1 MRDSLRKYLAAATL
15 LVLPVIAACGEDV
28 MPPPPTGSIVGQ
40 VSIEGMGVD
49 GVSVS
54 LSNGASTATAGGG
67 NYRFD
72 NVEQGSYTITISGFP
87 ADASFDATS
96 APASIGDTGGTVTV
110 DFRGT
115 YIRTAAIMGT
125 VTVENMGLGG
135 VTVRLSGMGDA
146 QMTTD
151 DSGGYKFDGLRAGT
165 YSVEISGFEAG
176 EVSFSSTSGAATV
189 GVGETKVVTFDGTY
203 VRTAGVQ
210 GQVSVDGE
218 GLEGVTVT
226 LKGDDVDRTEI
237 TNAAGQYAFS
247 MLKSGT
253 YQVGIINPDPEDY
266 EFETTSKTATIATG
280 ETANVPFEGTLL
292 RTAGIAGRV
301 SLDDGMGLDGVTV
314 TLAGAAE
321 ATATTSNGGQYAF
334 AGLAAG
340 TYVLSISNPD
350 ANAYNFADDEM
361 QKTVMLEDDQSAIV
375 NFSGTHTRTASVSGM
390 LFIDEAPQ
398 DKMYNAGD
406 EPSIT
411 EAIAPLVAAGALDA
425 EVVAGLLAKAKV
437 VLRGPDLNTE
447 QDIAIMAD
455 GSFSTGESLMAGS
468 YQVELPVNDDDVAA
482 GLAAAG
488 VAFVGESAVVTVEA
502 GGSAMVNFPF
512 RITMQTVAT
521 GARMGGG
528 GQYGAPVEGVKLALY
543 ARADG
548 TDMLGEA
555 TTDEMGMASFTFA
568 RADNTGPA
576 ANDNIVFVRA
586 MDTGDPA
593 LVVSG
598 NEYVEINYA
607 STARLYAADAE
618 KEAATLVNIAV
629 AFDFWVKSNETAR
642 DGDMGLGGWNTVV
655 YMGDPEAEDAMPLM
669 MEVDGEMVN
678 ATMPTDDGE
687 DNAADKGKSSFAY
700 LVDPTMLPATFTVM
714 AAAGDDA
721 GQPDQGEAWEQG
733 DALTFTHTGLE
744 LPPEEATDLGPLRV
758 TFTTQAIY
766 VGVHRELDDR
776 TGFTDF
782 IGVGDGDSRPTGTA
796 EDEIEVSLM
805 VADSRGRLR
814 VFEYDHDMDDET
826 DDVEATATFDD
837 SGIVSFAHIPS
848 DTEVTAVVDAPSGMM
863 IVPDDRATREIDAFG
878 DQLDDYPDGLI
889 VGAFGE
895 GDSGARPDVWLCPLA
910 RQQDDDPNAV
920 CSTYAY
926 KWATATV
933 SGSITGLREG
943 DEAMVSLIPVNS
955 NEDYEDDLAD
965 DIEVTGTG
973 GATPYSFTGVADGRY
988 TVMLEAN
995 PGSWEEDDATG
1006 VEVEHDE
1013 DNDAED
1019 YTGDAS
1025 SSNNLSATD
1034 LRGVIRGR
1042 IANDSN
1048 GRTGLTSDESR
1059 AGVVVNLHEAT
1070 APSGTGAARGRSQSA
1085 FVKSAETDED
1095 GVFMFEELQ
1104 VGKHY
1109 FVVPEETDLYTAVRN
1124 GNLGIKNQKT
1134 SDIVNNALTT
1144 AGLPP
1149 TPGSEPAIPTWNY
1162 HTSTASVGAADFVL
1176 MYKDGEVE
1184 GKVSDPSVRAA
1195 HARSVI
1201 ELHQCKV
1208 SNYDATVDSDS
1219 DGTPDPASQCTEYT
1233 GVVEEASVDARGNWS
1248 AGDLMEGLYEVIPDL
1263 PAGYISVNAA
1273 GGTTADDP
1281 NTLHTQQFVELMG
1294 GRADDDTQTF
1304 HIKDRNA
1311 GNESALGATDPV
1323 EINGDVCSTGT
1334 ADNPGDNQCGHE
1346 ADGSFSVVVT
1356 ASTGATVRLSSSAT
1370 DATPSGSGTYSQAVA
1385 NGRATTVTLPTAGTR
1400 RYWVHV
1406 ASEDGYST
1414 NGTAGTTTAS
1424 TTAFNI
1430 RRNSD
1435 TRLDMLTI
1443 SWGGDRIDL
1452 SRRDLGLDPGN
1463 PDGETG
1469 PVTGTVTL
1477 NVEVDEGD
1485 NGEDVPDDEA
1495 LNFAVVGKN
1504 TSFDWVTFS
1513 AALTDTDGVFGDC
1526 PTPAADGVLTATTGS
1541 FTLEADATGNPA
1553 EGAICIL
1560 ITDSDGAPDV
1570 DASDD
1575 NTSNSDMYRL
1585 ILTRK

>member
-135 VTVRLSGMGDA
+135 VTVRLSGMADGET
-146 QMTTD
+146 TTD
-151 DSGGYKFDGLRAGT
+151 DTGQYAFTGLRSGT
-165 YSVEISGFEAG
+165 YSVEISGFDAG
-176 EVSFSSTSGAATV
+176 EVGFSSTSGAATV
-189 GVGETKVVTFDGTY
+189 GVGESKVVSFDGTY
-203 VRTAGVQ
+203 LRTAGIQ

-218 GLEGVTVT
+218 GLGGVTVT
-226 LKGDDVDRTEI
+226 LVGEGEDRSET
-237 TNAAGQYAFS
+237 TNSAGQYAFS
-247 MLKSGT
+247 KLKSGT
-253 YQVGIINPDPEDY
+253 YQVAITNPDPDDY

-280 ETANVPFEGTLL
+280 EVANVPFEGTLL

-340 TYVLSISNPD
+340 TYVLSIANP
-350 ANAYNFADDEM
+350 NETAYNFADDEM

-390 LFIDEAPQ
+390 LFIDEVMQ
-398 DKMYNAGD
+398 DKMYNDG

-447 QDIAIMAD
+447 QDIAINAD

-502 GGSAMVNFPF
+502 GGSETVNFPF

-555 TTDEMGMASFTFA
+555 TTNEMGMASFTFA

-629 AFDFWVKSNETAR
+629 AFDFRVKSNETAR
-642 DGDMGLGGWNTVV
+642 DGDMGLGGWNTQV

-687 DNAADKGKSSFAY
+687 DNMDDLGKSSFAY
-700 LVDPTMLPATFTVM
+700 VVDPTMLPAAFTVM
-714 AAAGDDA
+714 AAED
-721 GQPDQGEAWEQG
+721 GQPDQGEAWEPG
-733 DALTFTHTGLE
+733 DAITHMHTGLE
-744 LPPEEATDLGPLRV
+744 LPSDDVIDKGALRV
-758 TFTTQAIY
+758 TFKTQAIY

-782 IGVGDGDSRPTGTA
+782 IGLGDGDARPEKNGSA
-796 EDEIEVSLM
+796 VGEITITLM
-805 VADSRGRLR
+805 TADSRGRLR
-814 VFEYDHDMDDET
+814 VLEYDDDADPET
-826 DDVEATATFDD
+826 PDERAEATADD
-837 SGIVSFAHIPS
+837 SGIVSFKNIPA
-848 DTEVTAVVDAPSGMM
+848 DMEITVVAEEGNDMV
-863 IVPDDRATREIDAFG
+863 IVPDSRSTREIDAFG
-878 DQLDDYPDGLI
+878 DQLDDYPDGKI
-889 VGAFGE
+889 VGAFG
-895 GDSGARPDVWLCPLA
+895 DMSGARPDVWLCPLQ
-910 RQQDDDPNAV
+910 RQTSDDPNEV

-926 KWATATV
+926 KWTTGTI
-933 SGSITGLREG
+933 SGSITGLDKG
-943 DEAMVSLIPVNS
+943 DKATVSLTPVNS
-955 NEDYEDDLAD
+955 NDDYADDLEDD
-965 DIEVTGTG
+965 VTVTAGNG
-973 GATPYSFTGVADGRY
+973 GAAKYTFNGVADGRY
-988 TVMLEAN
+988 RATLAAKA
-995 PGSWEEDDATG
+995 GSWQEDETG
-1006 VEVEHDE
+1006 VLSVMHAE
-1013 DNDAED
+1013 DNDDDE
-1019 YTGDAS
+1019 YTGDSDGEA
-1025 SSNNLSATD
+1025 LAATN
-1034 LRGVIRGR
+1034 LRGVVRGR

-1048 GRTGLTSDESR
+1048 GRSGLTSDESR
-1059 AGVVVNLHEAT
+1059 AGVMVAIYT
-1070 APSGTGAARGRSQSA
+1070 AKKVAGTGTSAVPARYVADKAVTDANGDP
-1085 FVKSAETDED
+1085 VMAETGRD
-1095 GVFMFEELQ
+1095 GVFMFEGLTR
-1104 VGKHY
+1104 GDMY
-1109 FVVPEETDLYTAVRN
+1109 FVKPVETDLYTAVRN
-1124 GNLGIKNQKT
+1124 GNPSIGSTAEKAT
-1134 SDIVNNALTT
+1134 DVVSHALVT
-1144 AGLPP
+1144 AGSPP
-1149 TPGSEPAIPTWNY
+1149 APGSEPGIPTWDYN
-1162 HTSTASVGAADFVL
+1162 TSTATVGAADFVL
-1176 MYKDGEVE
+1176 LYKDGEVE

-1195 HARSVI
+1195 HSRSVI

-1208 SNYDATVDSDS
+1208 SNYAAESS
-1219 DGTPDPASQCTEYT
+1219 PGAGDGTDASQCTEYT
-1233 GVVEEASVDARGNWS
+1233 GVVAEADVDAKGNW
-1248 AGDLMEGLYEVIPDL
+1248 GTDGLREGLYEVIPDL
-1263 PAGYISVNAA
+1263 PAGYINVAADGSDDPTAA
-1273 GGTTADDP
+1273 GF
-1281 NTLHTQQFVELMG
+1281 HSQQFVELMG
-1294 GRADDDTQTF
+1294 GRADDDTETF

-1311 GNESALGATDPV
+1311 GDGATLTSV
-1323 EINGDVCSTGT
+1323 EVDGETCAT
-1334 ADNPGDNQCGHE
+1334 AASPTNASPQCGHSD
-1346 ADGSFSVVVT
+1346 DGSFSVVVA
-1356 ASTGATVRLSSSAT
+1356 ASPGATVRLSSSAT
-1370 DATPSGSGTYSQAVA
+1370 DATPSGSGTYSQAVT
-1385 NGRATTVTLPTAGTR
+1385 NSRATTVTLSKAGTR
-1400 RYWVHV
+1400 TYYVHV
-1406 ASEDGYST
+1406 AAEDGYAT
-1414 NGTAGTTTAS
+1414 NTAAEAGFS
-1424 TTAFNI
+1424 I
-1430 RRNSD
+1430 RRDADVRVSEV
-1435 TRLDMLTI
+1435 TI
-1443 SWGGDRIDL
+1443 TWSGDRIELD
-1452 SRRDLGLDPGN
+1452 RDGLNLD
-1463 PDGETG
+1463 PDGETD
-1469 PVTGTVTL
+1469 PVTGTTTL
-1477 NVEVDEGD
+1477 RITVDKGD
-1485 NGEDVPDDEA
+1485 NNGAIPTTDLSVAAASMTTGFGVVTWGEFDVTAATPCT
-1495 LNFAVVGKN
+1495 FASLSA
-1504 TSFDWVTFS
+1504 TSGT
-1513 AALTDTDGVFGDC
+1513 LTL
-1526 PTPAADGVLTATTGS
+1526 PANTATTKGS
-1541 FTLEADATGNPA
+1541 DGVCFRIA
-1553 EGAICIL
+1553 
-1560 ITDSDGAPDV
+1560 DSDGADS
-1570 DASDD
+1570 DADENDD
-1575 NTSNSDMYRL
+1575 NNRDYVL
-1585 ILTRK
+1585 IATRK